1 MGRVVGPPSLG
12 SSNPLRKI
20 AADVRN
26 ERAATVPFP
35 PGDTRFSM
43 ARTFGFTRDP
53 LTLLLKAYDKYGPV
67 FTQRVFHQN
76 IVFVLGPEANHHLL
90 VSNAKN
96 YSWRHG
102 HYGDLSPLLGD
113 GMLAIDGAF
122 HRLQRKAMLPMFH
135 RERIAKSQLL
145 MVEEVDAALA
155 SWEDGTQVDLY
166 DWTRELALR
175 IAMRALFGIDPDSA
189 RGRADAA
196 QEFETALGFWSKD
209 YVLQIMRGPGT
220 PWAKMR
226 AAAKRLDTII
236 YAELQRRRAIGEHG
250 DDLLGLL
257 LDAQDGDG
265 LELKDRHI
273 RDEVMT
279 LLFAGHDTTTSTI
292 AFLFYEL
299 SRNPSYVDSEDFSL
313 SAALDETLRMYP
325 PAWIGP
331 RRSIEPATIAG
342 VEVPGGVPVEYS
354 SWVSHHLPDV
364 WEDPFAFRPERFVGA
379 ARDAIPKGAYVPFG
393 GGSRTCIGMRFG
405 QAEIDVI
412 ATKILSRFRL
422 DVTPGY
428 AMSVRQ
434 MPTIG
439 PRDGLPVT
447 VRAAPPAANLG
458 GGISHE
464 PLAA

>member
-1 MGRVVGPPSLG
+1 MG
-12 SSNPLRKI
+12 
-20 AADVRN
+20 
-26 ERAATVPFP
+26 
-35 PGDTRFSM
+35 
-43 ARTFGFTRDP
+43 RTFGFMRDP
-53 LTLLLKAYDKYGPV
+53 LTLLLDAYERYGPV
-67 FTQRVFHQN
+67 FTQRVFHAN
-76 IVFVLGPEANHHLL
+76 IIFVLGPEANHHLL

-102 HYGDLSPLLGD
+102 AYGDLSPLLGD

-122 HRLQRKAMLPMFH
+122 HRLSRKAMLPMFH
-135 RERIAKSQLL
+135 RERIAKAIVL
-145 MVEEVDAALA
+145 MEEEVDAALDT
-155 SWEDGTQVDLY
+155 WEDGTTIDLY

-175 IAMRALFGIDPDSA
+175 IAMRALFGIDPDAA

-196 QEFETALGFWSKD
+196 QEFENALSFWSKD
-209 YVLQIMRGPGT
+209 YIFQLMRGPGT
-220 PWAKMR
+220 PWSKMR
-226 AAAKRLDTII
+226 AAAKRLDVII
-236 YAELQRRRAIGEHG
+236 YAELTRRRATGDYG

-257 LDAQDGDG
+257 LATQDGDS

-279 LLFAGHDTTTSTI
+279 LLFAGHDTTTSTVT
-292 AFLFYEL
+292 FLFYEL
-299 SRNPSYVDSEDFSL
+299 SRHPAYTNSPDFNL
-313 SAALDETLRMYP
+313 NAALDETLRMYP

-331 RRSIEPATIAG
+331 RRSIENDTIAG
-342 VEVPGGVPVEYS
+342 VPVPGGVPVNYT

-364 WEDPFAFRPERFVGA
+364 WDDPFSFKPERFVGE
-379 ARDAIPKGAYVPFG
+379 ARERIPKGAYVPFG

-405 QAEIDVI
+405 QAEIQVI

-422 DVTPGY
+422 DVRPGY
-428 AMSVRQ
+428 NLSVRQ

-458 GGISHE
+458 DGPVAQE